1 MNEKNKIVYD
11 IADMKDKIVY
21 DIIADM
27 KDKIDEFL
35 NMVDS
40 IGNQNAYTDSI
51 VEKII
56 ELGKKL
62 EGEY

>member
-11 IADMKDKIVY
+11 ITDMKDKIVY